1 MDVSQLHERA
11 LRIVYSLLSTSMDVS
26 QVTRESFKNSIQLTI
41 VHLYGC
47 FTITRESIKN
57 SIQLTIVH
65 LYGCFTSYTR
75 EH

>member
-1 MDVSQLHERA
+1 
-11 LRIVYSLLSTSMDVS
+11 MDVS

-65 LYGCFTSYTR
+65 LYGCFMFHKLHERALRIVYS
-75 EH
+75 